1 MADCISYKLK
11 GIGLGDG
18 CKAGVG
24 GILSLYLIDAA
35 NVNVTFPEIPESG
48 EVDGTLEIEDITLNG
63 ANKFKEFKFNPNT
76 GSMTST
82 FETDETRSY
91 NVFTTEV
98 ALQFMGLDSSK
109 RMQIMAMC
117 LNQVVAVVKDA
128 NKNYWLLGDPN
139 GNIVQASAATAVTGV
154 GAREFNG
161 YTVTLKTESTE
172 LPYRLSAT
180 AQAKF
185 ETGTGSIVDSGSDN

>member
-1 MADCISYKLK
+1 MADCISYKLT

-35 NVNVTFPEIPESG
+35 NVTVTFPEVPESG
-48 EVDGTLEIEDITLNG
+48 EVEGELEIKDIKLNN
-63 ANKFKEFKFNPNT
+63 ANKFREFKFNPNT
-76 GSMTST
+76 GSMTTT

-98 ALQFMGLDSSK
+98 ALQFMGLDSAK

-185 ETGTGSIVDSGSDN
+185 EAGENSIVASGSED